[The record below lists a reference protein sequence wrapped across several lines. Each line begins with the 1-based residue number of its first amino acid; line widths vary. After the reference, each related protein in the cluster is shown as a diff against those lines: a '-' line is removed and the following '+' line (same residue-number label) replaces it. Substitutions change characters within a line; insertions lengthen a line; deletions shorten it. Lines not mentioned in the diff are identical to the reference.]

1 MNFPP
6 LAVAEADFA
15 EAAIVAIGSNLPGR
29 FGSPGQMARRAMAAL
44 QRLSES
50 PPLCSSLYCSKPV
63 DCPPGAP
70 DFINAVAA
78 LWPPPEMSPEALL
91 AELLE
96 IEAVFGRLR
105 GAAANAPGAL
115 SVKGEPRTLDLDL
128 VCWGGRAAATE
139 RLCLPHPRFAGR
151 EFVLAPLAELAPHW
165 VPPGQSQTV
174 TVLLAALPG
183 RKDVR
188 RV

>member
-1 MNFPP
+1 MNSPP
-6 LAVAEADFA
+6 PTVTEADFA

-29 FGSPGQMARRAMAAL
+29 FGTPGQMARRAMAEL
-44 QRLSES
+44 QGLSES
-50 PPLCSSLYCSKPV
+50 PPLCSSLYRSKPRG
-63 DCPPGAP
+63 CPPGAP

-78 LWPPPEMSPEALL
+78 LWPSPQLPPEALL

-96 IEAVFGRLR
+96 IEAAFGRLR
-105 GAAANAPGAL
+105 GAAANAPGTL
-115 SVKGEPRTLDLDL
+115 RGEPRTLDLDL
-128 VCWGGRAAATE
+128 VCWGGRVAATE
-139 RLCLPHPRFAGR
+139 TLRLPHPRFASR

-174 TVLLAALPG
+174 TALLAALPG